1 MPEPS
6 LSWHSLLV
14 PKEGHSLDE
23 CEDAVKGN
31 TSVGRFA
38 IADGATESYAAGDW
52 ARLLVDSFVSTGPIE
67 NWLGKPRMAWKQQTG
82 SQAVSWYAEDKFKLG
97 AHATFLGLT
106 VDSGEWQAIAA
117 GDVCLFVLS
126 RGSLLKT
133 FPMTHSSEFSTTP
146 SLVTSRNGTV
156 NWKEDRGLLA
166 PGDTLLL
173 ATDALAQMLLT
184 SAEEGKFAG
193 NDLIAID
200 NEDDFSL
207 WVAMMR
213 SSGRLRNDDVA
224 VGVVGG

>member
-23 CEDAVKGN
+23 CEDAVRGN
-31 TSVGRFA
+31 TAAGRFA

-52 ARLLVDSFVSTGPIE
+52 ARLLVDAFVSAGPIE

-106 VDSGEWQAIAA
+106 VASGEWSAIAA

-146 SLVTSRNGTV
+146 SLVTSRSGPA

-173 ATDALAQMLLT
+173 ATDALAQMLLA
-184 SAEEGKFAG
+184 SAEAGKFAG
-193 NDLIAID
+193 NDLTAID

-224 VGVVGG
+224 VGVVQ